1 MCSPLSS
8 SYFASAAV
16 LAVSRVNFPSLLA
29 APSSLLPHLPT
40 SNQELRQLSRP
51 WLDFSTLLLLSPTLS
66 PQELRQLSRP
76 CIDFLKA
83 VLERDPNKRLS
94 AEQALEHP
102 WIADASGAADL
113 PLGGSVVQVGGGGL

>member
-1 MCSPLSS
+1 MLLLSPSP
-8 SYFASAAV
+8 F
-16 LAVSRVNFPSLLA
+16 SR
-29 APSSLLPHLPT
+29 
-40 SNQELRQLSRP
+40 QLRQLSR
-51 WLDFSTLLLLSPTLS
+51 LSAHFSTVLALLLLSPTLS

-76 CIDFLKA
+76 CVDFLKA

-113 PLGGSVVQVGGGGL
+113 PLGGSVVQVRGVRLWGQQG